1 MSDPL
6 IVLPRYYSERMLKVP
21 QKCGYIEV
29 RHDAREELYVVDG
42 FTQGRDQGGRHGGS
56 AFVGD
61 HYLAHAERDT
71 RGVWYEVHPALH
83 QVGIEG
89 RTKQASLPLHSFK
102 DATDAAWLG
111 LSRDAG
117 ALAVTYAL
125 LDDGWPDWCAW
136 VLSEQ
141 HGVAQMIPIAVVEE
155 EPVLLA
161 PLFGHWP
168 VKDLAGAHVVVIGAG
183 SIGSAADDALLSYG
197 VGHLTL
203 VDPDRLLTHNFARH
217 RAHPRHLGRHKV
229 NAERDRL
236 CDRDAT
242 IRVDALPLNVVYDAD
257 VMRPL
262 LAEADVVLVAADGVD
277 PRRAANHVAART
289 GTAAIFA
296 CVLENGAYGEIIRT
310 HPGNGCL
317 LCARAELQA
326 AGSMAPET
334 TLDRGYGRGTRHL
347 PMTAVG
353 GDLALVGQMAAKAAV
368 ATILESK
375 GHREQRLPGDQAV
388 VSLRPRPALAAPFNA
403 DAALQI
409 TWRDLPAPRADCVSC
424 GETA

>member
-6 IVLPRYYSERMLKVP
+6 IVLPNYYGERMLKVP
-21 QKCGYIEV
+21 HKSGYIEV
-29 RHDAREELYVVDG
+29 RHDAREDLYVIDG
-42 FTQGRDQGGRHGGS
+42 FTRGRDQGGWHGGS
-56 AFVGD
+56 AFVAG
-61 HYLAHAERDT
+61 HYLAHAGRDT

-83 QVGIEG
+83 QAGIEG
-89 RTKQASLPLHSFK
+89 RMKQGSLPLQSFK
-102 DATDAAWLG
+102 DATDVAWLG
-111 LSRDAG
+111 LNRDAG

-125 LDDGWPDWCAW
+125 LDDGAPDWRAW
-136 VLSEQ
+136 MLSEQ
-141 HGVAQMIPIAVVEE
+141 HGVGQMIPIAVVEE

-168 VKDLAGAHVVVIGAG
+168 VEDLARAHVVVVGAG
-183 SIGSAADDALLSYG
+183 SIGSAADDVLLSYG

-217 RAHPRHLGRHKV
+217 RAHPRSLGRHKV

-236 CDRDAT
+236 IDRDPT
-242 IRVDALPLNVVYDAD
+242 IRVDALPLNVIYDAD
-257 VMRPL
+257 IMRPL
-262 LAEADVVLVAADGVD
+262 FAGAAVVIVAADGVD
-277 PRRAANHVAART
+277 ARRAANHIAARV
-289 GTAAIFA
+289 GTPAIFA
-296 CVLENGAYGEIIRT
+296 CVLENGAYGEIITT
-310 HPGNGCL
+310 HPGSGCL

-326 AGSMAPET
+326 AGGMAPET

-347 PMTAVG
+347 PMAAVG

-368 ATILESK
+368 ATILGSK

-388 VSLRPRPALAAPFNA
+388 VSLRPRPGLAVPFDA
-403 DAALQI
+403 DTALQI
-409 TWRDLPAPRADCVSC
+409 TWRDLPESRPDCVSC

>member
-6 IVLPRYYSERMLKVP
+6 IVLPSYYGARMLKVQ
-21 QKCGYIEV
+21 QKSGYILV
-29 RHDAREELYVVDG
+29 RHDAREKLYVVDG

-56 AFVGD
+56 AFVAG
-61 HYLAHAERDT
+61 HYLAQAGRDA
-71 RGVWYEVHPALH
+71 RGVWYEVHPVLH

-89 RTKQASLPLHSFK
+89 RMKQGSLPLQSFK
-102 DATDAAWLG
+102 DATGTPWLG
-111 LSRDAG
+111 LNRDGG

-125 LDDGWPDWCAW
+125 LEDGSPDWCAW

-141 HGVAQMIPIAVVEE
+141 RGFARMIPIAVVEE

-161 PLFGHWP
+161 PLFGQWP
-168 VKDLAGAHVVVIGAG
+168 VEDLARAHIVVVGAG
-183 SIGSAADDALLSYG
+183 SIGSGADDALLSYG

-217 RAHPRHLGRHKV
+217 RAHPRYLGRHKV

-236 CDRDAT
+236 SDRDPT
-242 IRVDALPLNVVYDAD
+242 IRVDALPLNVIYDAD
-257 VMRPL
+257 IMRPL
-262 LAEADVVLVAADGVD
+262 FAHADIVLVAVDGVD
-277 PRRAANHVAART
+277 ARRAANHIAARA
-289 GTAAIFA
+289 GTPAIFA
-296 CVLENGAYGEIIRT
+296 CVLANGAYGEIIRT
-310 HPGNGCL
+310 LPGGGCL

-326 AGSMAPET
+326 AGGMAPET

-353 GDLALVGQMAAKAAV
+353 GDLALVGQIAAKAAV

-375 GHREQRLPGDQAV
+375 GHREQRLPGNQAI
-388 VSLRPRPALAAPFNA
+388 VSLRPRPGLAAPFDA
-403 DAALQI
+403 DTALQI
-409 TWRDLPAPRADCVSC
+409 TWRDLPASRADCVSC